1 MESFFEEKGPEKK
14 GVNKGYIIGAVI
26 GVLAIAAV
34 IAIIS
39 LRPPVEDRR
48 ASILEDAL
56 REGSPE
62 FAELT
67 KDVII
72 ATDLNRTVESP
83 TGLGKISMYISG
95 SIRNRGTR
103 TITVLEVNAA
113 VIDQQNNVVKDK
125 NVLVIPER
133 FGPLGP
139 GEVIQPVTLALEGF
153 EPKADRANIRW
164 KVVALKAE

>member
-1 MESFFEEKGPEKK
+1 MGSILEEKERQEK
-14 GVNKGYIIGAVI
+14 GVNKGYLVGGLIG
-26 GVLAIAAV
+26 LAAISAV

-39 LRPPVEDRR
+39 LRPPAEDRR
-48 ASILEDAL
+48 AAILQQAL

-67 KDVII
+67 RDVII
-72 ATDLNRTVESP
+72 ATDLDRTVESP
-83 TGLGKISMYISG
+83 TGLGRISMYISG

-103 TITVLEVNAA
+103 TITILEVNAA
-113 VIDQQNNVVKDK
+113 VIDQQNNIVKDK

-153 EPKADRANIRW
+153 DSKADRANIRW